1 MKTKY
6 FIAVFFV
13 IYLAVLVKLIVF
25 KYPPSMVFDVA
36 DGNYVPF
43 KTIVPYLRG
52 QPTWIVAIY
61 NIGGNIV
68 SFIPLGF
75 FVPVLSGRPS
85 TLKHVLI
92 FAFLLSLA
100 LEWIQVFV
108 HVGVF
113 DIDDI
118 ILNILGSIVGYGIFA
133 LITQV
138 ILANTR
144 CNNCSVAFK
153 K

>member
-1 MKTKY
+1 MKKEY
-6 FIAVFFV
+6 FIVGLLVA
-13 IYLAVLVKLIVF
+13 YLILLVKLIVF
-25 KYPPSMVFDVA
+25 KYPSSMVFDVA

-61 NIGGNIV
+61 NIGGNLV

-75 FVPVLSGRPS
+75 FVPVFCRRPPM
-85 TLKHVLI
+85 LKQVLI

-100 LEWIQVFV
+100 LEVMQALLRA
-108 HVGVF
+108 GVF

-118 ILNILGSIVGYGIFA
+118 ILNVLGAVVGYGVFVSIESIFHH
-133 LITQV
+133 
-138 ILANTR
+138 ILEWH
-144 CNNCSVAFK
+144 K
-153 K
+153 

>member
-25 KYPPSMVFDVA
+25 KYPPSMVFDAA

-52 QPTWIVAIY
+52 QPTWTVAIY

-75 FVPVLSGRPS
+75 FVPVLYHHPPL
-85 TLKHVLI
+85 LKHVLI

-100 LEWIQVFV
+100 LEGIQVFL
-108 HVGVF
+108 HAGVF

-118 ILNILGSIVGYGIFA
+118 ILNIFGAIVGYGIFA

-138 ILANTR
+138 FLTNTR
-144 CNNCSVAFK
+144 GKRSVAFK